1 MTSTFLYSRSMLP
14 NLQCLSIGV
23 KYNYDKFNNGK
34 HSAGARQAF
43 GKLKSAVRKAGIP
56 DGHVEPNCPICYEP
70 FRGREVFIAECGH
83 AMHVECAQR
92 QRVQQNTCPVCRTPF
107 TENELVELGLEELL
121 LSPFQLLQLAIAAGN
136 YTRDNVLTRLDQA
149 IDSGFDVNTQ
159 DEDGQTLLMLA
170 STFGRDDTVLDLIG
184 AGAMLDIRDHEGQ
197 TALMYAASG
206 DDVSGDAGRWGFED
220 IASDLLHH
228 GAERDLQDS
237 DGWTA
242 FYHAVNKGA
251 PEVVNV
257 LLHYDADPT
266 IATNTGETP
275 LQLAMKKNDKPIYQ
289 RIIRL
294 IENGPDDQGEF
305 IPYEPSSPIH
315 GPSGPY

>member
-1 MTSTFLYSRSMLP
+1 
-14 NLQCLSIGV
+14 
-23 KYNYDKFNNGK
+23 
-34 HSAGARQAF
+34 
-43 GKLKSAVRKAGIP
+43 
-56 DGHVEPNCPICYEP
+56 
-70 FRGREVFIAECGH
+70 
-83 AMHVECAQR
+83 MHVECAQR

-159 DEDGQTLLMLA
+159 DEDGQTLLMIA
-170 STFGRDDTVLDLIG
+170 STFGRDDTVLDLIR
-184 AGAMLDIRDHEGQ
+184 AGAELDIRDREGQ
-197 TALMYAASG
+197 TALMYAASGDDVSG

-275 LQLAMKKNDKPIYQ
+275 LQLAMKKNADPRVPIAKKLLYQ

-305 IPYEPSSPIH
+305 IPYEPSSP
-315 GPSGPY
+315 SYNVFNQY

>member
-1 MTSTFLYSRSMLP
+1 MLP

-23 KYNYDKFNNGK
+23 KFNYNKFKNRE

-43 GKLKSAVRKAGIP
+43 GKFKSAIRKAGIP
-56 DGHVEPNCPICYEP
+56 DKYVEPKCRICFEL
-70 FRGREVFIAECGH
+70 FKGTEVFIAECGH

-92 QRVQQNTCPVCRTPF
+92 QRVQQDQCPVCRKPF
-107 TENELVELGLEELL
+107 TENELEELGLEELRMP
-121 LSPFQLLQLAIAAGN
+121 PFQLLYMAIAAGN
-136 YTRDNVLTRLDQA
+136 YTRDNVLTRLEQA

-159 DEDGQTLLMLA
+159 DGNGQTLLMIA
-170 STFGRDDTVLDLIG
+170 STFGRDDTVLDLIS
-184 AGAMLDIRDHEGQ
+184 AGAELNIRDHEGQ

-206 DDVSGDAGRWGFED
+206 DDASGDAGRWGFED
-220 IASDLLHH
+220 IASDLLHQ

-257 LLHYDADPT
+257 LLLYGADPT
-266 IATNTGETP
+266 IATNTGKTP
-275 LQLAMKKNDKPIYQ
+275 LQLAMEKNADPIVPIAKKLLYQ

-294 IENGPDDQGEF
+294 IEDGPDNQGEF
-305 IPYEPSSPIH
+305 IPYEPSSPPYNPVI
-315 GPSGPY
+315 GPY

>member
-1 MTSTFLYSRSMLP
+1 
-14 NLQCLSIGV
+14 
-23 KYNYDKFNNGK
+23 
-34 HSAGARQAF
+34 
-43 GKLKSAVRKAGIP
+43 
-56 DGHVEPNCPICYEP
+56 
-70 FRGREVFIAECGH
+70 
-83 AMHVECAQR
+83 MHVECAQR
-92 QRVQQNTCPVCRTPF
+92 QRVQQHTCPVCRNPF

-121 LSPFQLLQLAIAAGN
+121 LSPFQLLHLAIAAEN

-184 AGAMLDIRDHEGQ
+184 AGAILDIRDHVGQ
-197 TALMYAASG
+197 TALMCAASE
-206 DDVSGDAGRWGFED
+206 GFEN

-242 FYHAVNKGA
+242 FYHAVNKEA
-251 PEVVNV
+251 PEVVNI
-257 LLHYDADPT
+257 LLHYEANPT

-275 LQLAMKKNDKPIYQ
+275 LQLAMKKNADPIVPIARKLVYQ

-305 IPYEPSSPIH
+305 IPYEPSSPPYNPFI
-315 GPSGPY
+315 GPY

>member
-1 MTSTFLYSRSMLP
+1 MLP

-23 KYNYDKFNNGK
+23 KFNYNKFKNGE

-43 GKLKSAVRKAGIP
+43 GKFKSAVRKAGIP
-56 DGHVEPNCPICYEP
+56 DKHVEPNCQICFLP
-70 FRGREVFIAECGH
+70 FKGTEVFIAECGH

-92 QRVQQNTCPVCRTPF
+92 QRVQQDQCPVCRKPF
-107 TENELVELGLEELL
+107 TENELEELGLEELRL
-121 LSPFQLLQLAIAAGN
+121 PPFQLLYMAIAAGN

-159 DEDGQTLLMLA
+159 DEDGQTLLMIA

-184 AGAMLDIRDHEGQ
+184 AGVELDIRDREGQ

-206 DDVSGDAGRWGFED
+206 GFED

-228 GAERDLQDS
+228 GVERDLQDS

-257 LLHYDADPT
+257 LLLYGADPT

-275 LQLAMKKNDKPIYQ
+275 LQLAIKKNADPKVPIAKKLLYQ

-294 IENGPDDQGEF
+294 IEDGPDNQGEF
-305 IPYEPSSPIH
+305 IPYEPSSPPYNPVI
-315 GPSGPY
+315 GPY

>member
-1 MTSTFLYSRSMLP
+1 MLP

-23 KYNYDKFNNGK
+23 KYNYDKFKNGK

-43 GKLKSAVRKAGIP
+43 GKLKSAVRRAGIP

-107 TENELVELGLEELL
+107 TENELRELGLEALL
-121 LSPFQLLQLAIAAGN
+121 PPSMQSIYVAMAEEN
-136 YTRDNVLTRLDQA
+136 YAPLIQA
-149 IDSGFDVNTQ
+149 IDSGFNVDTQ
-159 DEDGQTLLMLA
+159 DEDDQTLLMWA
-170 STFGRDDTVLDLIG
+170 SSFGNDDAVLYLISSG
-184 AGAMLDIRDHEGQ
+184 ASMNIRDSWGQ
-197 TALMYAASG
+197 TALMNAASE
-206 DDVSGDAGRWGFED
+206 GFED
-220 IASDLLHH
+220 IANELLDH

-237 DGWTA
+237 YGWTA

-257 LLHYDADPT
+257 LLHYGANPT
-266 IATNTGETP
+266 IATNEGVTP
-275 LQLAMKKNDKPIYQ
+275 LQFAMKKNADPIVPIARKLLYQ

>member
-1 MTSTFLYSRSMLP
+1 MLP

-23 KYNYDKFNNGK
+23 KYNYDKFKNGK

-43 GKLKSAVRKAGIP
+43 GKLKSVVRKAGIP
-56 DGHVEPNCPICYEP
+56 DGHVDPNCPICYEP
-70 FRGREVFIAECGH
+70 FKGREVFIAECGH

-121 LSPFQLLQLAIAAGN
+121 LSPFQLLYLAIAAGN

-184 AGAMLDIRDHEGQ
+184 AGAILDIRDHEGQ

-206 DDVSGDAGRWGFED
+206 GFEN

-242 FYHAVNKGA
+242 FYHAVNKEA
-251 PEVVNV
+251 PEVVNI
-257 LLHYDADPT
+257 LLHYDANPT

-275 LQLAMKKNDKPIYQ
+275 LQLAMKKNADPIVPIARKLLYQ
-289 RIIRL
+289 RIIRI

-305 IPYEPSSPIH
+305 LPYEPSSPPYNPVI
-315 GPSGPY
+315 GPN